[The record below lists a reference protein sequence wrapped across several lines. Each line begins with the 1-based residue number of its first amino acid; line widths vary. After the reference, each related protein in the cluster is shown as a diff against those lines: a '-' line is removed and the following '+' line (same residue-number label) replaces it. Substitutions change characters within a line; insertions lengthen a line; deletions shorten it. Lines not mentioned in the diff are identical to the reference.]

1 MQKNLKDARRVGE
14 YVREMAWQWGTFR
27 GKRVLVRVTSL
38 GKADVDDGRVDIRF
52 KPSDSKTYPAS
63 PGNISLDSKSEL
75 LSDDAPT
82 PAAMGLPKPATKH
95 PDATFAKAWV
105 AYTDGACTGNPGPAG
120 SGLVL
125 LDPSGKRVKEVYRFL
140 GTATNNIAELT
151 AIDMVFDA
159 VPGVEPV
166 VIHTDSKYAI
176 GVLTQGWKVKANG
189 ELVAKIRRRV
199 EARPT
204 RMRYV
209 PGHSGV
215 PLNERADELAREAIT
230 TRASTDSK
238 TE

>member
-1 MQKNLKDARRVGE
+1 
-14 YVREMAWQWGTFR
+14 MAWQWGTFR
-27 GKRVLVRVTSL
+27 GKRVLVRVTAL
-38 GKADVDDGRVDIRF
+38 GKTDVDDGRVDIRF
-52 KPSDSKTYPAS
+52 KLSDPKTYPAS
-63 PGNISLDSKSEL
+63 PGNVSLDPKSEL
-75 LSDDAPT
+75 FDDDAVSA
-82 PAAMGLPKPATKH
+82 PAIGVPKPATKH
-95 PDATFAKAWV
+95 PDSAFTTAWT
-105 AYTDGACTGNPGPAG
+105 AYTDGACEGNPGPAG

-140 GTATNNIAELT
+140 GAATNNIAELT

-159 VPGVEPV
+159 VPGTDAV

-189 ELVAKIRRRV
+189 ELVAKIRKRV

-215 PLNERADELAREAIT
+215 PLNERADELAREAIA
-230 TRASTDSK
+230 TRNSTDK
-238 TE
+238 